1 MEMTKKQVLVVMASA
16 VAIALIFV
24 WLFALPVNA
33 KLSDVSVNRITNEV
47 YKNTVVPYYLDQ
59 FSQEYIDDVDH
70 FIEDYDPETLASDY
84 REIYIE
90 FDASKYSP
98 VPFQTLW
105 VDVDKIPEKYRDCVV
120 CVTNGPLMRDCEKET
135 SKGNITLIVKKLNYS
150 DEELE
155 AMAKELSYKIK
166 WCLASGID
174 GFVYL

>member
-1 MEMTKKQVLVVMASA
+1 MEMTKKQVLAVMASA

-24 WLFALPVNA
+24 WLFALPVSG
-33 KLSDVSVNRITNEV
+33 KLSSVTVSRITNEV
-47 YKNTVVPYYLDQ
+47 YKDTVVPYYLDE
-59 FSQEYIDDVDH
+59 FSQEYIEDVDH
-70 FIEDYDPETLASDY
+70 FIEDYDPETLASEY

-90 FDASKYSP
+90 FDTSKYTP

-105 VDVDKIPEKYRDCVV
+105 VDVDEIPEKYRDCVV
-120 CVTNGPLMRDCEKET
+120 CVTNGPLMVDCEQSS
-135 SKGNITLIVKKLNYS
+135 SKGNLTLIVKQLNFT

-174 GFVYL
+174 GYIYL